1 LRRAKLHH
9 AKPITPAPVRCFSVY
24 YTEEQVSKDRVLA
37 ATCTRDSCNSLV
49 HEQQCG
55 AVRVGIFSI
64 IARHNCLVRIAVRI
78 AALALPL
85 LLLGGLLGLLL
96 LLLLLLLALA
106 LSLVLG
112 ALVLVVLA
120 LLALALLRVLS
131 CRGDGRGSKNLG
143 SRSCKCQGRRRAVVS
158 PVEVLVLGV
167 PLGGGL
173 LVGTAEFLQKLAT
186 IREHKWSELTSRV
199 PASFIFFFSV
209 ATGPMPQRLG

>member
-9 AKPITPAPVRCFSVY
+9 AKPITPTPVRCFSVY

-37 ATCTRDSCNSLV
+37 ATCTRDSCNTLV

-55 AVRVGIFSI
+55 AVRIGIFSI
-64 IARHNCLVRIAVRI
+64 IAGHNCLVGIAVRI
-78 AALALPL
+78 ATLALPL
-85 LLLGGLLGLLL
+85 LLLSGLLGLLL

-112 ALVLVVLA
+112 ALLLVVVLA

-131 CRGDGRGSKNLG
+131 CGGNGGGSKNLG
-143 SRSCKCQGRRRAVVS
+143 SRGRECQGCRRAVIG
-158 PVEVLVLGV
+158 PVKVLVLGV

-173 LVGTAEFLQKLAT
+173 LVGTTEFLQ
-186 IREHKWSELTSRV
+186 
-199 PASFIFFFSV
+199 
-209 ATGPMPQRLG
+209 